1 MAISVLRESS
11 AIANG
16 NKNTEASA
24 AIGIA
29 TYVIVVLIFCGFY
42 SVMAII
48 SLISLYKKL
57 DHVNRKKKITFKS
70 ITFSI
75 QIVAA
80 IFYLYGDNIFHLVR
94 NARVLNCDET
104 CVSDNE
110 TFAFL
115 CLGVALIIF
124 HIAPPMFEKCY
135 KLIINEENVEVKS
148 PWVLAVSMI
157 AVIARIDMLY
167 SVVFEKAHL
176 HSIDMLYSEK
186 AHLQQDSCLVAD
198 VVSSWIF
205 VVISVTFGSVA
216 ITVHCVHAL
225 RADRGKSPYLKPL
238 AIFSLVTILLSFPL
252 YILADNTQPLNHVF
266 KCTNVTDEDN
276 TKYIENVVR
285 LGCNTLTLI
294 VIASITIIFSCFS
307 YRAKKSKAAQAIEM

>member
-1 MAISVLRESS
+1 M
-11 AIANG
+11 
-16 NKNTEASA
+16 
-24 AIGIA
+24 
-29 TYVIVVLIFCGFY
+29 
-42 SVMAII
+42 
-48 SLISLYKKL
+48 
-57 DHVNRKKKITFKS
+57 
-70 ITFSI
+70 
-75 QIVAA
+75 
-80 IFYLYGDNIFHLVR
+80 
-94 NARVLNCDET
+94 
-104 CVSDNE
+104 
-110 TFAFL
+110 
-115 CLGVALIIF
+115 GV
-124 HIAPPMFEKCY
+124 
-135 KLIINEENVEVKS
+135 
-148 PWVLAVSMI
+148 
-157 AVIARIDMLY
+157 
-167 SVVFEKAHL
+167 
-176 HSIDMLYSEK
+176 
-186 AHLQQDSCLVAD
+186 
-198 VVSSWIF
+198 WIF